1 MTVRE
6 KIFEI
11 IEPSSQN
18 KVSRYFDLFIMT
30 LIVLTVIEVILESFV
45 SFRASYT
52 GAFDLFETFS
62 VGVFTLEYL
71 LRLLTADLKYKNNN
85 YVVAAFKFMFSFFG
99 LIDFLAI
106 LPFYLPL
113 FLVLDLRFIRLLRLI
128 RLFRILKL
136 IRYNSSLILVLQVLK
151 EKRPELGITLFITF
165 ILMLLSSTLMYFVEN
180 KSQPEAFPN
189 ILASFWWAIATLTTV
204 GYGDV
209 YPVTNLGKVIAS
221 FVAILGIG
229 IVALPTGILSSA
241 FYEMIQRKN
250 QKHTCPHCGE
260 ELD

>member
-1 MTVRE
+1 MTLRE

-11 IEPSSQN
+11 IEPSSEN
-18 KVSRYFDLFIMT
+18 RLSSYVDMFIMT
-30 LIVLTVIEVILESFV
+30 LIILTVVEVILESFH
-45 SFRASYT
+45 SFRSSYA
-52 GAFDLFETFS
+52 GLFDMFETFS
-62 VGVFTLEYL
+62 VTVFTLEYV
-71 LRLLTADLKYKNNN
+71 LRLLTADLKYKSKN
-85 YVVAAFKFMFSFFG
+85 YGISALKFSFSFFG

-113 FLVLDLRFIRLLRLI
+113 FLALDLRFIRLLRLI

-136 IRYNSSLILVLQVLK
+136 IRYNSSLLLVLQVLK
-151 EKRPELGITLFITF
+151 EKKPELGITLFITF

-180 KSQPEAFPN
+180 ESQPEAFPN

-209 YPVTNLGKVIAS
+209 YPITGLGKLIAS

-241 FYEMIQRKN
+241 FYETIQRKN
-250 QKHTCPHCGE
+250 EKEKCPHCGE
-260 ELD
+260 ELH